1 MDAPTTTAEAQ
12 DGSILS
18 IRPQTKLVF
27 NAFQDL
33 KQKAEE
39 VLDLARNVT
48 PYISVRLVTLFIRR
62 LESENL
68 HFRGTLA
75 ELTDNNYRAV
85 EGVDWIVVEK
95 AVESRCVSEY
105 ARYCDILSGILQ
117 ELGNIA
123 ELLGFTESRRSS
135 EIRDLVSSDE
145 RRARLLQ
152 ALCTLDGSAGAA
164 LQISFT
170 RIQKA
175 NEELVTIQRLSQ
187 KDPSANFFDSL
198 LMLRDHVNSTTDIL
212 GAENGFCCECSGSH
226 QVYMRVKDSL
236 NPGESDAGF
245 QNWHQAC
252 SLLLLN
258 HSPKKKQWKQVD
270 MKFDTIRI
278 PKAPVLKTSHQEKNG
293 EIASK
298 KIEEKAEEKKLEKTK
313 KKKEKEG
320 YAWKILKGVFPL
332 RREDSIKATPS
343 DPAVETSS
351 RPPPAPPM
359 TTEPSDGLCAFLNDN
374 IGVEKD
380 TPVGITIYRQ
390 KLQRKLLLSLVDG
403 RTKPDLRWAS
413 PLPIRRPPKDT
424 RRLQLSTEQKLQ
436 LAHKVAFSLFYLFST
451 PWVRDS
457 WTSDNVYLTWQES
470 SNGIVYPLFL
480 RNATVPDPSVTAS
493 STFEPPKPRIPF
505 TNRLGRFLVELWCGT
520 SWSYLEKSFLAS
532 DGPSKM
538 VDSDVFI
545 LTRLLN
551 WVNDSKI
558 ADRDKPFHLEGSSY
572 FLAVQKCF
580 LCDFNTAQL
589 DQTAPLNNE
598 NFARWVYRHVLRPL
612 QYALEDFQTRQDRF
626 FGARLELSPEK
637 SSPSNAE
644 DTKRLRLFAIE
655 EIEGDRQKKYVSNSF
670 SAGPM

>member
-1 MDAPTTTAEAQ
+1 
-12 DGSILS
+12 
-18 IRPQTKLVF
+18 
-27 NAFQDL
+27 
-33 KQKAEE
+33 
-39 VLDLARNVT
+39 
-48 PYISVRLVTLFIRR
+48 
-62 LESENL
+62 
-68 HFRGTLA
+68 
-75 ELTDNNYRAV
+75 
-85 EGVDWIVVEK
+85 
-95 AVESRCVSEY
+95 
-105 ARYCDILSGILQ
+105 
-117 ELGNIA
+117 
-123 ELLGFTESRRSS
+123 
-135 EIRDLVSSDE
+135 
-145 RRARLLQ
+145 
-152 ALCTLDGSAGAA
+152 
-164 LQISFT
+164 
-170 RIQKA
+170 
-175 NEELVTIQRLSQ
+175 
-187 KDPSANFFDSL
+187 
-198 LMLRDHVNSTTDIL
+198 MLRDQVNSVSDIL
-212 GAENGFCCECSGSH
+212 GAENGFCCECSESH

-236 NPGESDAGF
+236 KPGESDAGF
-245 QNWHQAC
+245 QHRHQAC

-258 HSPKKKQWKQVD
+258 HSPRRKQWKQVD

-278 PKAPVLKTSHQEKNG
+278 AKAPVSKTSHQGKNG

-298 KIEEKAEEKKLEKTK
+298 KIEEKVVEKTLEKTK
-313 KKKEKEG
+313 KKEKEG
-320 YAWKILKGVFPL
+320 NKRKFLKWVFQSQG
-332 RREDSIKATPS
+332 EDSIKATRS
-343 DPAVETSS
+343 VPAVETSS
-351 RPPPAPPM
+351 RPPLPPPAPPM
-359 TTEPSDGLCAFLNDN
+359 TTEPSHGLCAFLNDN
-374 IGVEKD
+374 IGLGKD
-380 TPVGITIYRQ
+380 TPSGITIYRQ
-390 KLQRKLLLSLVDG
+390 ELQHKLLLSLVDG

-413 PLPIRRPPKDT
+413 PLTIRRPPEDT

-457 WTSDNVYLTWQES
+457 WTSDNVYLTWNES
-470 SNGIVYPLFL
+470 SNSIVYPLFL

-520 SWSYLEKSFLAS
+520 SWSYLEKCFLAS

-558 ADRDKPFHLEGSSY
+558 ADKDKPFHLEGSSY

-580 LCDFNTAQL
+580 LCDFDTAQL
-589 DQTAPLNNE
+589 DQAAPLDNE

-637 SSPSNAE
+637 SSPSSAE

-655 EIEGDRQKKYVSNSF
+655 EIEGDRPKKYVSNSF